1 MDLNDILIKCDGFNF
16 VENNSVANRT
26 ITLEDLL
33 NICQDLYYEN
43 QKLEKEIQELEENIQ
58 ENYIK
63 RPMSDYTG
71 SFEDDR
77 Y

>member
-43 QKLEKEIQELEENIQ
+43 QRLEEQIEELEQDIED
-58 ENYIK
+58 NYIK
-63 RPMSDYTG
+63 RPQSDYTG
-71 SFEDDR
+71 DFEDDR

>member
-43 QKLEKEIQELEENIQ
+43 QRLKEQIEELEQDIED
-58 ENYIK
+58 NYIK
-63 RPMSDYTG
+63 RPQSDYTG
-71 SFEDDR
+71 DFEDDR

>member
-26 ITLEDLL
+26 ITLEGLL

-43 QKLEKEIQELEENIQ
+43 QRLEEQIEELEQDIED
-58 ENYIK
+58 NYIK
-63 RPMSDYTG
+63 RPQSDYTG
-71 SFEDDR
+71 DFEDDR

>member
-26 ITLEDLL
+26 IRFEDLL

-43 QKLEKEIQELEENIQ
+43 QRLEEQIEELEQDIED
-58 ENYIK
+58 NYIK
-63 RPMSDYTG
+63 RPQSDYTG
-71 SFEDDR
+71 DFEDDR

>member
-43 QKLEKEIQELEENIQ
+43 QRLEEQIEELEQDIED
-58 ENYIK
+58 NYIK
-63 RPMSDYTG
+63 RPQSDYTG
-71 SFEDDR
+71 VFEDDR

>member
-1 MDLNDILIKCDGFNF
+1 MDLKDILIKCDGFNF

-43 QKLEKEIQELEENIQ
+43 QRLEEQIEELEQDIED
-58 ENYIK
+58 NYIK
-63 RPMSDYTG
+63 RPQSDYTG
-71 SFEDDR
+71 DFEDDR

>member
-43 QKLEKEIQELEENIQ
+43 QRLKEQIEELEQDIED
-58 ENYIK
+58 NYIK
-63 RPMSDYTG
+63 RP
-71 SFEDDR
+71 
-77 Y
+77 

>member
-1 MDLNDILIKCDGFNF
+1 MDLKDILIKCDGFNF

-26 ITLEDLL
+26 ITLEGLL

-43 QKLEKEIQELEENIQ
+43 QRLEEQIEELEQDIED
-58 ENYIK
+58 NYIK
-63 RPMSDYTG
+63 RPQSDYTG
-71 SFEDDR
+71 DFEDDR